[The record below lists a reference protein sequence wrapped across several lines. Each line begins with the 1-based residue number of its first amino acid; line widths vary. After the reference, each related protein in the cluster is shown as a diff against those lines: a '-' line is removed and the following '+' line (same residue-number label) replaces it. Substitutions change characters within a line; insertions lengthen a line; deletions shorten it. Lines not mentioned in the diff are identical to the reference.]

1 MLQNLK
7 CDKKIKSQHKS
18 NLKLLQSLKTQ
29 IVTTLKAQNLKLW
42 QSLKTQIVTT
52 LKNSNCGKIQTPEL
66 GQN

>member
-1 MLQNLK
+1 MWQNSK
-7 CDKKIKSQHKS
+7 CDKKNQITTQ

-29 IVTTLKAQNLKLW
+29 IVTTLKAQNLKFW
-42 QSLKTQIVTT
+42 QKLKTQIVTT